1 MKKILIPLAVF
12 FLVMGCAT
20 QQSQD
25 DNTIVF
31 KLSENQ
37 KSMYDSVLA
46 LCNSEE
52 TLYFADEEFAQDWA
66 GHETELKAAKF
77 ITDLLRVNNSNQG
90 DRRTVAVGHKFLD
103 ECLDSLG
110 TEVPAAYPENYKAYA
125 AFLDSVLKPVED
137 HMIGGSQLDM
147 NQYSYA
153 DDDIQKFK
161 GMLKND
167 LLRGSFKESNL
178 KAALEKE
185 ASAWDRLR
193 EEIGGLFYNYR
204 VKLNGGIGY
213 SMLPLEVSGV
223 TTKADQARE
232 KSMEVLYAISK
243 EGQDAVF
250 PELEDGDC
258 SDIVP
263 KFLAAMEEEGVETA
277 IFKEKLDAFLA
288 AREEVKNLLSSS
300 MADIYNKDT
309 QRYIMLLPVVEH
321 FGNEDWE
328 AEQ

>member
-1 MKKILIPLAVF
+1 MKKFLIPLTVF

-31 KLSENQ
+31 KLSESQ
-37 KSMYDSVLA
+37 QSMYDSVMA
-46 LCNSEE
+46 LCNSDE
-52 TLYFADEEFAQDWA
+52 TLYFADEEFTQDWA

-77 ITDLLRVNNSNQG
+77 ITYLLRVNNSNQG
-90 DRRTVAVGHKFLD
+90 DRRTVAVGLKFLNK
-103 ECLDSLG
+103 CLSSLG
-110 TEVPAAYPENYKAYA
+110 IEVPARYPESYKAYA
-125 AFLDSVLKPVED
+125 FFLDSLMNPVAE
-137 HMIGGSQLDM
+137 HMCGGSQADM
-147 NQYSYA
+147 NQYSFA
-153 DDDIQKFK
+153 VDDIDKFQ
-161 GMLKND
+161 GMLKAD
-167 LLRGSFKESNL
+167 LIRRCFKESNL

-185 ASAWDRLR
+185 SFAWERLR
-193 EEIGGLFYNYR
+193 DGIGGMFYNHR
-204 VKLNGGIGY
+204 VQINDGIGY

-223 TTKADQARE
+223 TSEADEARE
-232 KSMEVLYAISK
+232 KSLDVLYAISK
-243 EGQDAVF
+243 KGLDAVF

>member
-37 KSMYDSVLA
+37 QSMYDSVLA

-77 ITDLLRVNNSNQG
+77 ITYLLRVNNSNQG

-125 AFLDSVLKPVED
+125 AFLD
-137 HMIGGSQLDM
+137 
-147 NQYSYA
+147 
-153 DDDIQKFK
+153 KFK

>member
-1 MKKILIPLAVF
+1 MLMYSDAIRYIGV
-12 FLVMGCAT
+12 
-20 QQSQD
+20 D
-25 DNTIVF
+25 DVDI
-31 KLSENQ
+31 
-37 KSMYDSVLA
+37 
-46 LCNSEE
+46 
-52 TLYFADEEFAQDWA
+52 
-66 GHETELKAAKF
+66 
-77 ITDLLRVNNSNQG
+77 DLFEGQY
-90 DRRTVAVGHKFLD
+90 
-103 ECLDSLG
+103 
-110 TEVPAAYPENYKAYA
+110 EVPSGMSYNSYVI
-125 AFLDSVLKPVED
+125 LDDKIAVMDTVDLRKV
-137 HMIGGSQLDM
+137 
-147 NQYSYA
+147 
-153 DDDIQKFK
+153 
-161 GMLKND
+161 ND
-167 LLRGSFKESNL
+167 YLANL